1 MRSLGESGGSL
12 GGRAGM
18 AGGGEEDDVGKEE
31 TTSSGSKGRGDLG
44 TDAEGG
50 MVVVVEKGKDEVDD
64 FGRHWVGV
72 WSVQAEKQNGRERV
86 VEDDEERSARTLARW
101 RRRGVRIS
109 QVVLLFGELAGGCG
123 WWTLLTMSRDF
134 DGHR

>member
-72 WSVQAEKQNGRERV
+72 WSVQAEKQNGRG
-86 VEDDEERSARTLARW
+86 AGCGG
-101 RRRGVRIS
+101 RRGEKRTDPCEMETERRANIAGCS
-109 QVVLLFGELAGGCG
+109 VV
-123 WWTLLTMSRDF
+123 W
-134 DGHR
+134 